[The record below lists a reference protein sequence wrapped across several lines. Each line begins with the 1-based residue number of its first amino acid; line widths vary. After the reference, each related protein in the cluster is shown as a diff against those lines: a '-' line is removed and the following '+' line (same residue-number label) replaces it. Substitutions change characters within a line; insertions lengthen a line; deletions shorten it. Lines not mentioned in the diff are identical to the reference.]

1 MQPSFSSKDSESE
14 ERKRLERRQNRFAKE
29 STTEINK
36 STKSVNK
43 PNDILIG
50 TCEELEKNYLRLT
63 SAPNPSTIRP
73 LAILEQA
80 FPFVLNKYQLNNDW
94 SYISSQLKSIRQDLI
109 VQSIRNDFALLV
121 YEENARLALEMGDR
135 DQFVQCQTQVET
147 LYDSGCNRT
156 HLMEFLSYR
165 LLYSLLLGD
174 CQRVNRTLID
184 IHEEKLS
191 SRKSNDIDIVLDFCS
206 SFRRKNYT
214 QLFILYKSLPRRACC
229 VVNFFIDIYRKQMI
243 QIFIWGFTPTLPI
256 DIVTTML
263 AYNSN
268 EIYNHNRY
276 CYDFL
281 LTYNNN
287 TSAAINAYMFSI
299 KSIIYFNLIYLVIA
313 RNEYNDHQADEFQVR
328 KNLTLDWLKLE
339 LNSTETEGIF
349 HCSSPVELHKQRAK
363 LTVSIERPIVTPPA
377 FQLQTEQVNSTTIR
391 IHVIPNGYIGVNRI
405 NCHWDDKKKYAQ
417 VVDLIIGEKPGPIQL
432 KKSCEAYDRR
442 YVQCTLLAPIVARAT
457 QNKFTPTYE
466 FVEQNTENYYNIKQ
480 VTVNITDENEL
491 AVNFIPF
498 DKSRIPKKAFMRVNI
513 SLKPFGSEN
522 YTFEIAPIHLT
533 KVDFR
538 VENIS
543 ADQVTLMIDHNRIGT
558 ISERL
563 CTGHVTLVDNTKQ
576 LIGVQVRDIP
586 ETSSQMISIN
596 RLRPST
602 NYKICLHCF
611 YERTDESFTKEICR
625 SITTKEASQFVL
637 WLVGS
642 VFGIGGFILIVIL
655 CIVFKK
661 ICKKTDIP
669 KVKRSNRSEEVSYS
683 SSSEDDQHEPIARL
697 TDSNRYTNEP
707 RNTVNDSTIYHS
719 PPFAHGDCIL
729 ENGEI
734 DEIDPFLDPKYQ
746 YIEGL
751 LNDITDNNIVNPDTV
766 DLTRSKN

>member
-1 MQPSFSSKDSESE
+1 
-14 ERKRLERRQNRFAKE
+14 
-29 STTEINK
+29 
-36 STKSVNK
+36 
-43 PNDILIG
+43 
-50 TCEELEKNYLRLT
+50 
-63 SAPNPSTIRP
+63 
-73 LAILEQA
+73 
-80 FPFVLNKYQLNNDW
+80 
-94 SYISSQLKSIRQDLI
+94 
-109 VQSIRNDFALLV
+109 
-121 YEENARLALEMGDR
+121 
-135 DQFVQCQTQVET
+135 
-147 LYDSGCNRT
+147 
-156 HLMEFLSYR
+156 
-165 LLYSLLLGD
+165 
-174 CQRVNRTLID
+174 
-184 IHEEKLS
+184 
-191 SRKSNDIDIVLDFCS
+191 
-206 SFRRKNYT
+206 
-214 QLFILYKSLPRRACC
+214 
-229 VVNFFIDIYRKQMI
+229 
-243 QIFIWGFTPTLPI
+243 
-256 DIVTTML
+256 
-263 AYNSN
+263 
-268 EIYNHNRY
+268 
-276 CYDFL
+276 
-281 LTYNNN
+281 
-287 TSAAINAYMFSI
+287 
-299 KSIIYFNLIYLVIA
+299 
-313 RNEYNDHQADEFQVR
+313 
-328 KNLTLDWLKLE
+328 
-339 LNSTETEGIF
+339 
-349 HCSSPVELHKQRAK
+349 
-363 LTVSIERPIVTPPA
+363 PPA

-625 SITTKEASQFVL
+625 SITTKGNFLLFVSNTSIVGNLEASQFVL

-669 KVKRSNRSEEVSYS
+669 KPEIPIHKPPVHRFLPSES
-683 SSSEDDQHEPIARL
+683 DDG
-697 TDSNRYTNEP
+697 T
-707 RNTVNDSTIYHS
+707 
-719 PPFAHGDCIL
+719 
-729 ENGEI
+729 
-734 DEIDPFLDPKYQ
+734 DEIGSFLDPKYQ
-746 YIEGL
+746 HIESL
-751 LNDITDNNIVNPDTV
+751 LNDITDSNIATPNTV
-766 DLTRSKN
+766 DPRRIETQFTCAGSIPKSAYDHKSNGQEKTRI

>member
-268 EIYNHNRY
+268 EIY
-276 CYDFL
+276 
-281 LTYNNN
+281 
-287 TSAAINAYMFSI
+287 
-299 KSIIYFNLIYLVIA
+299 
-313 RNEYNDHQADEFQVR
+313 
-328 KNLTLDWLKLE
+328 WLKLE

-625 SITTKEASQFVL
+625 SITTKGNFLLFVSNTSIVGNLEASQFVL

>member
-1 MQPSFSSKDSESE
+1 MITIISH
-14 ERKRLERRQNRFAKE
+14 LVIILL
-29 STTEINK
+29 TT
-36 STKSVNK
+36 
-43 PNDILIG
+43 
-50 TCEELEKNYLRLT
+50 
-63 SAPNPSTIRP
+63 
-73 LAILEQA
+73 
-80 FPFVLNKYQLNNDW
+80 
-94 SYISSQLKSIRQDLI
+94 
-109 VQSIRNDFALLV
+109 
-121 YEENARLALEMGDR
+121 
-135 DQFVQCQTQVET
+135 
-147 LYDSGCNRT
+147 
-156 HLMEFLSYR
+156 
-165 LLYSLLLGD
+165 SLL
-174 CQRVNRTLID
+174 D
-184 IHEEKLS
+184 I
-191 SRKSNDIDIVLDFCS
+191 IVVLLFHLDKF
-206 SFRRKNYT
+206 
-214 QLFILYKSLPRRACC
+214 
-229 VVNFFIDIYRKQMI
+229 
-243 QIFIWGFTPTLPI
+243 
-256 DIVTTML
+256 
-263 AYNSN
+263 
-268 EIYNHNRY
+268 E
-276 CYDFL
+276 
-281 LTYNNN
+281 
-287 TSAAINAYMFSI
+287 
-299 KSIIYFNLIYLVIA
+299 
-313 RNEYNDHQADEFQVR
+313 
-328 KNLTLDWLKLE
+328 LE

-576 LIGVQVRDIP
+576 LIGVQDIP

-625 SITTKEASQFVL
+625 SITTKGNFLLFVSNTSIVGNLEASQFVL

>member
-268 EIYNHNRY
+268 EIY
-276 CYDFL
+276 
-281 LTYNNN
+281 
-287 TSAAINAYMFSI
+287 
-299 KSIIYFNLIYLVIA
+299 
-313 RNEYNDHQADEFQVR
+313 
-328 KNLTLDWLKLE
+328 WLKLE

-442 YVQCTLLAPIVARAT
+442 YVQCTLLAPTVARAT

-576 LIGVQVRDIP
+576 LIGVQDIP

-625 SITTKEASQFVL
+625 SITTKGNFLLFVSNTSIVGNLEASQFVL

>member
-268 EIYNHNRY
+268 EIY
-276 CYDFL
+276 
-281 LTYNNN
+281 
-287 TSAAINAYMFSI
+287 
-299 KSIIYFNLIYLVIA
+299 
-313 RNEYNDHQADEFQVR
+313 
-328 KNLTLDWLKLE
+328 WLKLE

-405 NCHWDDKKKYAQ
+405 NCHWDDKK
-417 VVDLIIGEKPGPIQL
+417 
-432 KKSCEAYDRR
+432 
-442 YVQCTLLAPIVARAT
+442 
-457 QNKFTPTYE
+457 
-466 FVEQNTENYYNIKQ
+466 
-480 VTVNITDENEL
+480 
-491 AVNFIPF
+491 
-498 DKSRIPKKAFMRVNI
+498 
-513 SLKPFGSEN
+513 
-522 YTFEIAPIHLT
+522 
-533 KVDFR
+533 
-538 VENIS
+538 
-543 ADQVTLMIDHNRIGT
+543 
-558 ISERL
+558 
-563 CTGHVTLVDNTKQ
+563 
-576 LIGVQVRDIP
+576 
-586 ETSSQMISIN
+586 
-596 RLRPST
+596 
-602 NYKICLHCF
+602 
-611 YERTDESFTKEICR
+611 
-625 SITTKEASQFVL
+625 
-637 WLVGS
+637 
-642 VFGIGGFILIVIL
+642 
-655 CIVFKK
+655 
-661 ICKKTDIP
+661 
-669 KVKRSNRSEEVSYS
+669 
-683 SSSEDDQHEPIARL
+683 
-697 TDSNRYTNEP
+697 
-707 RNTVNDSTIYHS
+707 
-719 PPFAHGDCIL
+719 
-729 ENGEI
+729 
-734 DEIDPFLDPKYQ
+734 
-746 YIEGL
+746 
-751 LNDITDNNIVNPDTV
+751 
-766 DLTRSKN
+766 

>member
-1 MQPSFSSKDSESE
+1 
-14 ERKRLERRQNRFAKE
+14 
-29 STTEINK
+29 
-36 STKSVNK
+36 
-43 PNDILIG
+43 
-50 TCEELEKNYLRLT
+50 
-63 SAPNPSTIRP
+63 
-73 LAILEQA
+73 
-80 FPFVLNKYQLNNDW
+80 
-94 SYISSQLKSIRQDLI
+94 
-109 VQSIRNDFALLV
+109 
-121 YEENARLALEMGDR
+121 
-135 DQFVQCQTQVET
+135 
-147 LYDSGCNRT
+147 
-156 HLMEFLSYR
+156 
-165 LLYSLLLGD
+165 
-174 CQRVNRTLID
+174 
-184 IHEEKLS
+184 
-191 SRKSNDIDIVLDFCS
+191 
-206 SFRRKNYT
+206 
-214 QLFILYKSLPRRACC
+214 
-229 VVNFFIDIYRKQMI
+229 
-243 QIFIWGFTPTLPI
+243 
-256 DIVTTML
+256 
-263 AYNSN
+263 
-268 EIYNHNRY
+268 
-276 CYDFL
+276 
-281 LTYNNN
+281 
-287 TSAAINAYMFSI
+287 
-299 KSIIYFNLIYLVIA
+299 
-313 RNEYNDHQADEFQVR
+313 
-328 KNLTLDWLKLE
+328 
-339 LNSTETEGIF
+339 
-349 HCSSPVELHKQRAK
+349 
-363 LTVSIERPIVTPPA
+363 PPA

-576 LIGVQVRDIP
+576 LIGVQDIP

-669 KVKRSNRSEEVSYS
+669 KPEIPIHKPPVHRFLPSESDDGTDEIGSFLDPKYQHIESLLNDITDSNIATPNTVDPRRIETQFTCAGSIPKSAYDHKRKVCICSILLSATQLMQFLNNHLLERVVKRSNRSEEVSYS